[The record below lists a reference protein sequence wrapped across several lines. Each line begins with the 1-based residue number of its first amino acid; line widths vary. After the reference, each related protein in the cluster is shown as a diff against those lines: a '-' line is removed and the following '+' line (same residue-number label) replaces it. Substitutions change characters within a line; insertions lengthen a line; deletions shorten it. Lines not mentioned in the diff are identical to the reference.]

1 MKEDEQATGGYVIAG
16 KPYIIGDGDG
26 DWGASILPQMP
37 KKPLEI
43 TNEILVNIKK
53 EDELTEEA
61 RGQIIA
67 MLREAMA
74 QQ

>member
-26 DWGASILPQMP
+26 DWGARILPQMP

-43 TNEILVNIKK
+43 TNEIHVNIK

-67 MLREAMA
+67 RIREAMA

>member
-26 DWGASILPQMP
+26 DWGAGILPQ
-37 KKPLEI
+37 KPEKPMEI
-43 TNEILVNIKK
+43 TNEIHVNIK
-53 EDELTEEA
+53 EDEL
-61 RGQIIA
+61 
-67 MLREAMA
+67 REAAHEQIRALLRKAMEK